1 MIKETLKRMIMGRML
16 AHFELAVYKTVTDH
30 VINNINLEEKKYSL
44 IVDIIETSRY
54 TDSEVLNMISEVIDT
69 EEDVINKII
78 MFNKLFYDL
87 GSIYTRMM
95 FVDECRELNKI
106 CKSFEGVIYLYSNNK
121 YDYNFIAQ
129 AKILIKESKLK
140 DKRLIELLKMD
151 SLLFNTFSSSI
162 VEKAMKDVEAENREE
177 K

>member
-16 AHFELAVYKTVTDH
+16 AHFELAVYKTVTDN

-44 IVDIIETSRY
+44 IVDIYETFKY
-54 TDSEVLNMISEVIDT
+54 TDLELLDMISNKINTD
-69 EEDVINKII
+69 EDIINKII
-78 MFNKLFYDL
+78 MLNKLFYDL
-87 GSIYTRMM
+87 GIIYTRMM

-106 CKSFEGVIYLYSNNK
+106 CKSFEGVICLYSNNN
-121 YDYNFIAQ
+121 YDYNFIVQ
-129 AKILIKESKLK
+129 AKILIKECKLK

-151 SLLFNTFSSSI
+151 SLLFNTSKYSI
-162 VEKAMKDVEAENREE
+162 VEKAMKDVEAENRKE